1 MKIIQ
6 IGVGGFGRYWLEH
19 LVEFPGIDLA
29 AVVDIDEAELDA
41 AGERSGVPEE
51 RQFTGLD
58 EALSAVDADV
68 LLCVTPPFL
77 HKEHTTAAMHAGLD
91 VIVEKPLATNMEDA
105 LAMAEVAQETG
116 RLMAVSQN
124 YRYRPVTWTLNRQV
138 QSGAIGELGQ
148 ARIDFYKGWY
158 FDKSDFRR
166 TMPDPLLADMAIH
179 HFDLLRFISGLEAT
193 SVRGDSWNPPWS
205 ENTGDTSVNVTFTL
219 SNGARF
225 VYNASWVAQGDFDDW
240 NGNWLLE
247 GEKGSLRLSGNDV
260 EWRVASGKY
269 QTEAPQPIRPSGPP
283 IENQAYVL
291 ADMMAARKEGR
302 QPKTSVFDNLHSLSM
317 VMAAREAVHSG
328 ETVELISDWGYRNGD

>member
-6 IGVGGFGRYWLEH
+6 IGVGGFGRYWLEQ
-19 LVEFPGIDLA
+19 LVKFPGIDLA
-29 AVVDIDEAELDA
+29 ALVDIDEAGLDA
-41 AGERSGVPEE
+41 AGERSGVPKK
-51 RQFTGLD
+51 RQFSSLD
-58 EALSAVDADV
+58 DALTAVDADL
-68 LLCVTPPFL
+68 LLCVTPPLL
-77 HKEHTTAAMHAGLD
+77 HKEHTTAAMRAGLD
-91 VIVEKPLATNMEDA
+91 VIVEKPLALNMDDA
-105 LAMAEVAQETG
+105 LAMAGVARETG

-124 YRYRPVTWTLNRQV
+124 YRYRPMTWTLNKQV

-148 ARIDFYKGWY
+148 VRIDFYKGWY

-205 ENTGDTSVNVTFTL
+205 ENEGDSSVNVTFTMN
-219 SNGARF
+219 NGARF

-247 GEKGSLRLSGNDV
+247 GAKGSLRLSGNDC

-269 QTEAPQPIRPSGPP
+269 LTEEPQLIRPSGPP
-283 IENQAYVL
+283 IEGQAYVL

-302 QPKTSVFDNLHSLSM
+302 QPKTSVFDNLHSLAM

-328 ETVELISDWGYRNGD
+328 ETVELNSDFGIRISE